1 MTKLQK
7 TPQPQPPQMT
17 YAQKMARAE
26 VKKQMLLRFLA
37 SGEVYTTT
45 QMAARLLC
53 CSTRAASTTLSSLAM
68 ARAVKFESHL
78 VGSHKTTLWGIT
90 PHGLALTGKIES
102 AIFELGRTNP
112 AYIPHHIQTQAARLA
127 AESAGWTNWVPGKI
141 LYNSGL
147 KKVPDALATNPSG
160 EIVAI
165 EIERNAKTLKRYE
178 EVMGQHLQELSNKK
192 WKYVH
197 YVCPAGLASRIENI
211 FSKIE
216 SVKVGSS
223 KETIEQ
229 KHRDRFKFFDL
240 ASWPTS

>member
-1 MTKLQK
+1 MTTLQK
-7 TPQPQPPQMT
+7 PPQMT

-26 VKKQMLLRFLA
+26 VKKQMLLQFLA

-53 CSTRAASTTLSSLAM
+53 CSTRAASTTLSSLSM

-90 PHGLALTGKIES
+90 PHGLALAGKNDG
-102 AIFELGRTNP
+102 AVFELGRTNP
-112 AYIPHHIQTQAARLA
+112 AYIPHHIQTQSARLA
-127 AESAGWTNWVPGKI
+127 ALAAGWTDWQPGKL
-141 LYNSGL
+141 LYNTGL
-147 KKVPDALATNPSG
+147 KKVPDALATNPEG
-160 EIVAI
+160 EVVAV
-165 EIERNAKTLKRYE
+165 EIERHAKTLKRYE
-178 EVMGQHLQELSNKK
+178 EVMGQHLQELSNRK

-197 YVCPAGLASRIENI
+197 YLCPEVALASRIENI

-229 KHRDRFKFFDL
+229 KHRDRFKFFQL
-240 ASWPTS
+240 ESWPTS